1 MKFDSCND
9 FTSIIKTNLFI
20 FQDLQIRI
28 WLKVDT
34 KCIYAAIANKQD
46 GSQDRYEH
54 RKTVARISIEL
65 RRLTR
70 RQL

>member
-1 MKFDSCND
+1 M
-9 FTSIIKTNLFI
+9 I

-65 RRLTR
+65 RRLTK